1 MADDSVGGHAH
12 GMPIVQV
19 RGLHKRYG
27 ARTVVDDVSFT
38 VDEGEIFGV
47 LGPNGAGK
55 TTTVEC
61 LEGLR
66 TPDAGTVRIAGLD
79 PIRDRAQVTA
89 VLGVQLQ
96 ESGLQPKLTVRE
108 ALELYSSFHAQPA
121 DWRPLA
127 EQVGLGELLGRR
139 FGKLSG
145 GQKQR
150 LFIALSLVG
159 RPRIVVFDELT
170 QALDPRS
177 RRDTWRLVEDIRR
190 GGTTVL
196 LVTHFMAEA
205 EHLCDRLLVL
215 DGGRVVALDTPEG
228 LIGRS
233 ASPVVISFRT
243 VPTVPE
249 TEVRGLPGAASV
261 VRDGARLVITGTDET
276 VQALILL
283 YASRHLVPQG
293 LRIVEATLDDAFLSI
308 VGAGRG

>member
-145 GQKQR
+145 GQ
-150 LFIALSLVG
+150 
-159 RPRIVVFDELT
+159 
-170 QALDPRS
+170 
-177 RRDTWRLVEDIRR
+177 
-190 GGTTVL
+190 
-196 LVTHFMAEA
+196 
-205 EHLCDRLLVL
+205 
-215 DGGRVVALDTPEG
+215 
-228 LIGRS
+228 
-233 ASPVVISFRT
+233 
-243 VPTVPE
+243 
-249 TEVRGLPGAASV
+249 
-261 VRDGARLVITGTDET
+261 
-276 VQALILL
+276 
-283 YASRHLVPQG
+283 
-293 LRIVEATLDDAFLSI
+293 
-308 VGAGRG
+308 